1 MAMNT
6 QIGSLAL
13 AQKHPGHSHGDGD
26 DQTTTRMLKSVAMA
40 NQINLRSPAA
50 ASMDKHK
57 AWRRRA
63 IYAAWSAVVIAVA
76 VLALRW
82 MTP

>member
-1 MAMNT
+1 MMNT
-6 QIGSLAL
+6 GFGSLAL
-13 AQKHPGHSHGDGD
+13 TPKHPGHSHGDGN

-50 ASMDKHK
+50 VSMDKHK
-57 AWRRRA
+57 VLRRRA

-82 MTP
+82 MVP